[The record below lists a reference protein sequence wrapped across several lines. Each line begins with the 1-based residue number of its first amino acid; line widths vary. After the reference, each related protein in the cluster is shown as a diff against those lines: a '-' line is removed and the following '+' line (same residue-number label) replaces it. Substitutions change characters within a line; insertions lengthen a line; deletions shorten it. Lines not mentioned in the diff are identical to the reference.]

1 MKRLYN
7 ITLILLLLLFA
18 SAGVSAQIRGVI
30 TDSLTHEPLMY
41 ITVQYEG
48 KGVGGIS
55 NADGEYQVETRKG
68 WNELTFSAIGYITKK
83 VKFAPGTKVLNVAL
97 APADVMLSEV
107 VVKPKKEK
115 YSRKNNPA
123 VEFMKKVI
131 EHKKSP
137 EARGER
143 LLPVPEV
150 RKDEDVHQRRHA
162 GENGERH
169 LQEILFLQGPGGSV
183 AQDQQ
188 DDSAHLHQG
197 DGFQNHLPQKPQERE
212 DHHRGNEL
220 QRHRGV
226 LQHGRYVRYYP
237 Y

>member
-1 MKRLYN
+1 MKRMKRIYS

-18 SAGVSAQIRGVI
+18 SAGASAQIRGVI

-83 VKFAPGTKVLNVAL
+83 VKFAPGMKVLNVAL
-97 APADVMLSEV
+97 APAEV
-107 VVKPKKEK
+107 FAQEQSCRGVYEEGH
-115 YSRKNNPA
+115 RA
-123 VEFMKKVI
+123 Q
-131 EHKKSP
+131 KSP

-143 LLPVPEV
+143 LLPVSEV

-169 LQEILFLQGPGGSV
+169 LQEILFLQGSGGSV

-197 DGFQNHLPQKPQERE
+197 DGFQNHLPKKSQERE
-212 DHHRGNEL
+212 DHHRGYEL

-237 Y
+237 YRCLFRRQHLRR